1 MERNSDLIKNKVKE
15 HEFKEEYR
23 GSQIPEGKKS
33 IMFRVKMSNDESTMT
48 TEEINTVINSIL
60 KTLNKKLG
68 AELREE

>member
-1 MERNSDLIKNKVKE
+1 
-15 HEFKEEYR
+15 
-23 GSQIPEGKKS
+23 
-33 IMFRVKMSNDESTMT
+33 MSNDESTMT